1 MGTRE
6 LILETVRT
14 NKREFVQL
22 PEIPNF
28 AGDPQDLSEKF
39 ESALKRLAGVVVHDP
54 PKDFDQFLR
63 ETFPAAKTICS
74 TAPEVRGNLRV
85 EDIGEWSNASKI
97 DVTIVR
103 SPLGVAETGSVLL
116 SEEELLVNTI
126 GFLAH
131 DIVILL
137 DPKEIVPD
145 IHAAYRH
152 PHFRDKAYAVLMS
165 GPSGSADIGGKTVHP
180 AQGVMTL
187 TVIYWPRNNNQN

>member
-6 LILETVRT
+6 QILEAVRT
-14 NKREFVQL
+14 SKREFVQL

-28 AGDPQDLSEKF
+28 AEDPKDLSEKF

-63 ETFPAAKTICS
+63 KTFPAATTICS
-74 TAPEVRGNLRV
+74 TAPEVQGNIPV
-85 EDIGEWSNASKI
+85 ESIGEWSSAAKI

-103 SPLGVAETGSVLL
+103 SPLGVAETGSILL
-116 SEEELLVNTI
+116 SEDELVVNTI

-137 DPKEIVPD
+137 DPKAIVRD
-145 IHAAYRH
+145 IHAAYQH
-152 PHFRDKAYAVLMS
+152 PYFRDRAYAVLMS

-187 TVIYWPRNNNQN
+187 TVIYWPRKSDN